1 MLREWWGRRNDVA
14 VHAKLAVVFACVL
27 LLSLGLC
34 GVSIKGE
41 LPRLGAVSLVG
52 MLIGVVGLLAVGVA
66 VFLRFMF
73 E

>member
-1 MLREWWGRRNDVA
+1 MKTSWHDMA
-14 VHAKLAVVFACVL
+14 THAKLSAVFAFVL

-41 LPRLGAVSLVG
+41 LPRLGVLSLVG
-52 MLIGVVGLLAVGVA
+52 VLIGVVGLLAVAVA
-66 VFLRFMF
+66 VFLRFLF